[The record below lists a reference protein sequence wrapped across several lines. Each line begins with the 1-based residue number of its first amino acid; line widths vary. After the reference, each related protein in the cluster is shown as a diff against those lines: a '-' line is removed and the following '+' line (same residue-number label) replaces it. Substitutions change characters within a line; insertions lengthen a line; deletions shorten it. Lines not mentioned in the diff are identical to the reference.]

1 MPIHGITITL
11 YERAETGTRD
21 SLNRPKYEIREM
33 PVDNVLIQPLS
44 EQEITDTL
52 NLTGKKAVY
61 RLFLPKGD
69 NHTWADRK
77 VSFWGQD
84 WRVVGDSQ
92 EYIEDL
98 VPLDWNKI
106 IRVEKIDE

>member
-11 YERAETGTRD
+11 HERTDTGAKD
-21 SLNRPKYEIREM
+21 SLNRPKYETREIQ
-33 PVDNVLIQPLS
+33 VENVLIQPLT

-52 NLTGKKAVY
+52 DLTGKKAVY

-69 NHTWADRK
+69 NHTWTDRK
-77 VSFWGQD
+77 VSFWGQN

-92 EYIEDL
+92 EYIEDM
-98 VPLDWNKI
+98 VPLAWNKQ